1 MTHDAPVPGE
11 GVEPSRPTKGHLI
24 LSQARMTSF
33 ATPAGR
39 TIARG
44 VAPYVP
50 EGNAYFGGIF
60 AGGFPKTSAISWCD
74 FSSRLAGLP
83 T

>member
-33 ATPAGR
+33 ATPADR
-39 TIARG
+39 TIALS
-44 VAPYVP
+44 VVPYRP
-50 EGNAYFGGIF
+50 ASNAYFCGIF
-60 AGGFPKTSAISWCD
+60 AGGLPKTSAISWCD
-74 FSSRLAGLP
+74 FSSRFAGLP

>member
-1 MTHDAPVPGE
+1 MPGE
-11 GVEPSRPTKGHLI
+11 GVEPSRPLEGHLI

-44 VAPYVP
+44 SVGYVP
-50 EGNAYFGGIF
+50 DGKAYVCGIF
-60 AGGFPKTSAISWCD
+60 AGGLPKTIAISSWA
-74 FSSRLAGLP
+74 FSSRSAGLP